1 MADKERLL
9 FHCTDMLKNIRLHD
23 IDILNKS
30 TEQFLL
36 NPFKDSGIQIFDGF

>member
-9 FHCTDMLKNIRLHD
+9 FHCTDILKNIRLHD

-30 TEQFLL
+30 TERFLL
-36 NPFKDSGIQIFDGF
+36 NPFKDGGIQILDGF